1 MQQEKYEMKWTQ
13 NMAKRRNIISK
24 WPKKRDGKRI
34 VKKNTN
40 TQYKFTLNENENR
53 TCTIERLTV

>member
-13 NMAKRRNIISK
+13 NMAKRRKIISK